1 MMKLFWIDR
10 NFRPTVFAVLAACLL
25 VPFAVSGQVEKLGP
39 VAYKPVAGWTKTPKE
54 NVVAFSDINQ
64 STGKFCII
72 TLYGATPGTGAPK
85 TDFAREWNNLV
96 IKPFAV
102 GANPETET
110 ETSGGWVVTAGGT
123 AVDVQGGKALAFLTV
138 LSGEGRTV
146 SVLGLFNDESYLPK
160 LVAFTTSLDIDKT
173 AAQTPAHTTAAAP
186 ALKYDAGG
194 HLLIPAPTRQ
204 LTLADVAG
212 QWGESD
218 GINVTYVDRYS
229 GTYAGTDSLHYKSKM
244 TFGADGAYYNDFYA
258 IQNGKMI
265 KDKTAGTIS
274 INGRVLSVRQRNTAK
289 YVIRG
294 WLELPTMTILEV
306 CGPWYDDQEIPQAIF
321 DNPGQGANLDK
332 KWVRAK

>member
-1 MMKLFWIDR
+1 MKISKALPSIF
-10 NFRPTVFAVLAACLL
+10 FAL
-25 VPFAVSGQVEKLGP
+25 VIFLSLSLTAFSQTEKLGP
-39 VAYKPVAGWTKTPKE
+39 VRFSPPKGWTKTPKE
-54 NVVAFSDINQ
+54 NIVSFSDINQ
-64 STGKFCII
+64 ANGKFCII
-72 TLYGATPGTGAPK
+72 TLYGATSGTGAAK

-102 GANPETET
+102 ASNPETET
-110 ETSGGWVVTAGGT
+110 ETMGGWVVTAGGT

-160 LVAFTTSLDIDKT
+160 LVAFTSSIDIDKVFPQST
-173 AAQTPAHTTAAAP
+173 GAATGPAAP
-186 ALKYDAGG
+186 ALQYDQGG

-204 LTLADVAG
+204 LTLADIAG

-218 GINVTYVDRYS
+218 GINVTYVYRDS
-229 GTYAGTDSLHYKSKM
+229 GNYAGTDSLHYKSKM
-244 TFGADGAYYNDFYA
+244 TFGSDGAYYNDFYA

-265 KDKTAGTIS
+265 KDKSTGTIS
-274 INGRVLSVRQRNTAK
+274 INGRVLSVRQKGLAK

-306 CGPWYDDQEIPQAIF
+306 CGPWYDDQVIPQAIF

-332 KWVRAK
+332 KWIRAK